1 MIILKG
7 IFNVTNFFNTIKSDL
22 NIDTL
27 EACLLFRWPT
37 KLVYYNK
44 VNHFKHTLSQRITKI
59 KKINQ
64 S

>member
-7 IFNVTNFFNTIKSDL
+7 IFNVTHFFNTIKSDL

-27 EACLLFRWPT
+27 EACLPFRWPT

-44 VNHFKHTLSQRITKI
+44 VNHFKHT
-59 KKINQ
+59 
-64 S
+64 